1 MSNKPYTIITSE
13 ITVDGKLTL
22 YRGAS
27 SKELMTFMD
36 VEAYK
41 YLHQIRAKVDAIMVG
56 CETVRTDNPSLTV
69 RYVEGKNPIRII
81 PCGSGNIPLD
91 ANIFSKDSETWILTT
106 PKMPEDVRKAIES
119 KGHKV
124 FLFQK
129 EKLDFKEIWEF
140 LYKKG
145 IRSILVEGG
154 SNVNWQLVK
163 NNLVDEVR
171 LIHIPVI
178 VGGEDIPTL
187 VGGEGFKAL
196 SKLLHLRLRSHFV
209 RGRQLITEWE
219 VVKDKKA

>member
-13 ITVDGKLTL
+13 VTVDGKLTL
-22 YRGAS
+22 YKGAS
-27 SKELMTFMD
+27 SKELMTLMD
-36 VEAYK
+36 IEAYK

-91 ANIFSKDSETWILTT
+91 ANIFSKDAETWILTT
-106 PKMPEDVRKAIES
+106 PRMSEEIKRAIES

-124 FLFQK
+124 FIFEK
-129 EKLDFKEIWEF
+129 ESLDFVEIWEF
-140 LYKKG
+140 LYKQG

-163 NNLVDEVR
+163 NHLVDEIR
-171 LIHIPVI
+171 LICIPVI

-187 VGGEGFKAL
+187 VGGDGFKSL
-196 SKLLHLRLRSHFV
+196 SKVLHLRLRSHFV

-219 VVKDKKA
+219 VVKNKK